1 METTIWSLNTNAKC
15 WWAFLLEYMEGM
27 RMWADALQTSTYTL
41 TVGNE
46 FEKKNEDSQKAQ
58 SYHLESYWG
67 SGEE

>member
-1 METTIWSLNTNAKC
+1 
-15 WWAFLLEYMEGM
+15 
-27 RMWADALQTSTYTL
+27 MWADALQTSTYTL

-67 SGEE
+67 SGEEQLQNNLESKWEKLI

>member
-1 METTIWSLNTNAKC
+1 
-15 WWAFLLEYMEGM
+15 MEGM